1 VVASL
6 VSYRAGTG
14 HATGETYVPPSY
26 QDGQIVPGGFE

>member
-1 VVASL
+1 